1 MTDIDISKI
10 VVKKRIRNDLG
21 DIKSLQDSI
30 GNVGLIHPIAVNSN
44 WELITG
50 YRRLIAVK
58 NLGWEKIKATVFHN
72 TTELDEFDIELQEN
86 LKRKDF
92 NPVELAEALLKR
104 KQIYEKEHPETKK
117 GQYGAK
123 GRGTTI
129 LE

>member
-1 MTDIDISKI
+1 MTEIDIKKI
-10 VVKKRIRNDLG
+10 IVKERLRKDLG
-21 DIKSLQDSI
+21 DIKSLQNSI
-30 GNVGLIHPIAVNSN
+30 GDVGLLHPIAVNSSGK
-44 WELITG
+44 LITG
-50 YRRLIAVK
+50 YRRLIAAR
-58 NLGWEKIKATVFHN
+58 NLGWKKIKATIFNN